1 MAEIFDVFISY
12 RRSDGQALARE
23 LYSYLNEKGVRVF
36 LDEVKLMNGD
46 FFDTQLRDKLICAPH
61 YVLIGT
67 TEAFTA
73 REGEDWVKN
82 EMELAVDEQEK
93 AAQGERTITV
103 LQPHDAKI
111 PDVLPGKLGRAVKVQ
126 RIKMQFGV
134 DSDEYF
140 GKVFD
145 VVTKVSK
152 RNLWHSAHRWL
163 EKSKRQGGRFARLH
177 IDESIMP
184 RAGDFVRRGE
194 MSVNVNIDK
203 HDGDEAPLLTAIRA
217 TDEHLFL
224 IGQGGIGKTTSLMKI
239 MDEEYAKHH
248 FSGDRQIPVFVELS
262 YAPDNDGR
270 YYEQGKSSF
279 IRRSIFKQIRER
291 DFDSQAV
298 LNGVEAKENAFT
310 VSSETAVLPINELFT
325 KRTERPEF
333 LLLLDGLNEVSLAK
347 VKNTENSVID
357 LIRGEIRYLINE
369 CPNVRVILT
378 SRSDDACGYFSELKR
393 LYLTGVDEKSI
404 KKYLEDCKMS
414 QAQIA
419 AALSDEHLKDTLKIP
434 LFLTMYATLKN
445 KDGVC
450 TQGEILRC
458 FFHERRE
465 NIGVYT
471 VQDRIARVGEN
482 AAASE
487 AVMDKTRLTVEM
499 QNFIIDLILPEIGRY
514 MENNGVFHIDT
525 FEIADLVSYVIDRRG
540 TTDLCGRGGNAAFR
554 ISNTAGADCRPSSIA
569 DAMKDAFGGNAD
581 ALADSITDCLK
592 DSLGIMYEDISKQ
605 GTFSFI
611 HQHIRDFFAAI
622 GYINAMKLTAV
633 LSESRSKKQDALLVM
648 NERFK
653 DKPIGMQVRR
663 FIGEALGEHHNAPY
677 FDNGWKQN
685 APENDP
691 LRGLIF
697 RTLNT
702 YRGASRDEGGYG
714 VWSLVHILNEV
725 RGELSGMDFSG
736 IDFTRCS
743 LNGMRLSRK
752 GVEARL
758 DNAVLSYNEL
768 GFFGH
773 TGAINSAVFSPDG
786 SRILTASDDNTAKI
800 WDAESFELLGTLE
813 GHIGPINSAAFSHDG
828 KMVVTASWDKTAKI
842 WNAESLAL
850 LGTFI
855 GHTRLVNSAA
865 FDDDSKRVITA
876 SSDRT
881 VKIWCVESF
890 ALLGT
895 LKGHADCVNSAL
907 FDRDGKRIVT
917 ASDDG
922 TAKIWDAE
930 TFGELGTIKGHTNLV
945 RSAAFNHNGKRI
957 VTASWDKTV
966 RVWDAESLKLIGTL
980 NGHSS
985 EVNSAEYSHDDTR
998 IVTASKDKSAAI
1010 WDAETFTLVEILTG
1024 HSDSVNSV
1032 TIDYDGKRILTA
1044 SNDNTAKLWDA
1055 ESYILLG
1062 TIQGRSGIVDSAAIS
1077 PDGSMIAIA
1086 SKDRTVKTWD
1096 AKNPTLL
1103 RTLEGHRGYVNS
1115 AAFDYNGSRIAT
1127 ASDDKTAKIWDAHGH
1142 ALLGTL
1148 EGHTGY
1154 VNSAAFD
1161 CDGSRIVTA
1170 AFDKTAR
1177 IWDSLSFMLLRTLE
1191 GHTDCVRSAV
1201 FSPDD
1206 SMIVTASDDRTAK
1219 IWDAVSFETIATLT
1233 GHRDY
1238 VRSATFNRDGS
1249 RIVTASS
1256 DRTAIVWDTTTWMQ
1270 IRALAGHTSYV
1281 YFSAFN
1287 NAGSRIVT
1295 ASGDKTAKVWDAYTF
1310 KELGTL
1316 KGHTGSV
1323 KSACFSP
1330 DDSII
1335 VTASSDG
1342 TIKIWDTE
1350 TFACLH
1356 TIPNIP
1362 GLILVGVDLTKLDP
1376 RVKFTDKEKELLRM
1390 YGAKI

>member
-23 LYSYLNEKGVRVF
+23 LYSYLDKKGVRVF
-36 LDEVKLMNGD
+36 LDEVKLLDGD
-46 FFDTQLRDKLICAPH
+46 FFDTQLRGKLICAPH

-67 TEAFTA
+67 TEAFTV

-93 AAQGERTITV
+93 AAQEERTITV
-103 LQPHDAKI
+103 LQPHNANI

-126 RIKMQFGV
+126 RIIMRFGV

-184 RAGDFVRRGE
+184 KAGDYVRRGE
-194 MSVNVNIDK
+194 MPVNVNIDK
-203 HDGDEAPLLTAIRA
+203 QDGDEAQLITAIKA

-239 MDEEYAKHH
+239 MDDEYVKHH
-248 FSGDRQIPVFVELS
+248 FSGDRQIPIFVELS

-325 KRTERPEF
+325 KRTECPEF

-347 VKNTENSVID
+347 VKKTENSVID

-514 MENNGVFHIDT
+514 MENNGEFHISRKVLREIVSKMLDGREDT
-525 FEIADLVSYVIDRRG
+525 DF
-540 TTDLCGRGGNAAFR
+540 CGICGDDAFR
-554 ISNTAGADCRPSSIA
+554 IGNRQGATREPSMIA
-569 DAMKDAFGGNAD
+569 DEIKEKFAD
-581 ALADSITDCLK
+581 NKNRITASIIECLIY
-592 DSLGIMYEDISKQ
+592 SLGIMQMNTDESGY
-605 GTFSFI
+605 GFM
-611 HQHIRDFFAAI
+611 HQHIRDFFAAMS
-622 GYINAMKLTAV
+622 YINAMRLAAYLYKDGEKAAA
-633 LSESRSKKQDALLVM
+633 LSVM

-653 DKPIGMQVRR
+653 DKPVGMQVRR
-663 FIGEALGEHHNAPY
+663 FIGEVLGEHHNAPY
-677 FDNGWKQN
+677 YDNGWKRN
-685 APENDP
+685 EHENDP
-691 LRGLIF
+691 LRGLIT
-697 RTLNT
+697 RTLNI
-702 YRGASRDEGGYG
+702 YRGIEREDGGYG
-714 VWSLVHILNEV
+714 VWSLVHILNDV
-725 RGELSGMDFSG
+725 RGELSGIDFSG

-752 GVEARL
+752 GVEARFEK
-758 DNAVLSYNEL
+758 AVLSYNEL

-773 TGAINSAVFSPDG
+773 TGAINSAAFSPDG
-786 SRILTASDDNTAKI
+786 SKIVTASDDNTAKI

-930 TFGELGTIKGHTNLV
+930 TFEELGTMKGHTNLV
-945 RSAAFNHNGKRI
+945 RAAAFNHNGKRI

-985 EVNSAEYSHDDTR
+985 EVNSAEFSHDDTR

-1062 TIQGRSGIVDSAAIS
+1062 TIQGRSGIVDSAAIT

-1154 VNSAAFD
+1154 VNSAAFA

-1170 AFDKTAR
+1170 AFDKAAR
-1177 IWDSLSFMLLRTLE
+1177 IWDSRSFMLLRTLE

-1201 FSPDD
+1201 FSHDD

-1219 IWDAVSFETIATLT
+1219 IWDAESFDTIATLT

-1316 KGHTGSV
+1316 RGHTGSV

-1342 TIKIWDTE
+1342 TIKIWDAE
-1350 TFACLH
+1350 TFACMH

-1362 GLILVGVDLTKLDP
+1362 GLILMGVDLTKLDQ
-1376 RVKFTDKEKELLRM
+1376 RVKFADKEKELLRM